1 MSNLDIIQSKG
12 IELDSENLHLNI
24 IKSIDNGEHDSYIEA
39 ILDYA
44 EKNEIEITDLV
55 KYISPTL
62 KDIIYV
68 EACSKYMIKE
78 PNVST
83 IFDEL

>member
-1 MSNLDIIQSKG
+1 MSSLEIIQSKG

-39 ILDYA
+39 LIDYA
-44 EKNEIEITDLV
+44 EKNEIEMVDLA

-68 EACSKYMIKE
+68 EACNKYMIKE

-83 IFDEL
+83 VFDKL